1 MTIKKARMRAN
12 EMINF
17 DTYKKNQELLKMGA
31 KLTKICEKLN
41 ISKMQLMRYGL
52 LHEDLFLKTIQSRTD
67 YTFET

>member
-1 MTIKKARMRAN
+1 
-12 EMINF
+12 
-17 DTYKKNQELLKMGA
+17 MGA